1 MTAGAAENLASIPR
15 TVEARALPR
24 GRIPFVFGRRFFLGL
39 LAGLA
44 WLVPA
49 WWSPRFVLAM
59 FFWDALLLAMC
70 LYDYSRLPAQCR
82 ISLSRNW
89 STRPALGVTTRVSI
103 QISTTDA
110 PVLFV
115 HVVEEIPS
123 SLADAPPEFSAT
135 IPAAGSVLLSYSIL
149 PRQRGTVRIG
159 RSFLRYQS
167 AFQLA
172 ERRAVFETT
181 QSVRVLP
188 NIEQA
193 RIETLPLIRS
203 RQVEIERRRYRQRGM
218 GREIDSLREYQSG
231 DEVRDICW
239 TATAR
244 RHRLITRVFQMERSQ
259 TVWLVLDAG
268 RLLRSH
274 IQEPGNSLRL
284 SKLDHAVN
292 AAFSLAQ
299 VAMHCGDR
307 VGLLAYGARVQ
318 QNLVPARG
326 AHHLHLLADVLAE
339 VHAESNEPDHASAAR
354 TLLGVQKRRSLIVW
368 ITDFAETATIPEVIE
383 YAMQMTPRHLVIFAA
398 MSQPELSALASAVP
412 SSVNDMYRHAAAL
425 EISQRRESLL
435 RRLRQRGVL
444 AFEWMPWG
452 LSTFLVNQYLEVKER
467 NWL

>member
-1 MTAGAAENLASIPR
+1 MTVDAAENLSSIPR
-15 TVEARALPR
+15 TAEASGLPH
-24 GRIPFVFGRRFFLGL
+24 GRIPVAFGRRFFLGL
-39 LAGLA
+39 VAGLA

-49 WWSPRFVLAM
+49 WWSPTFILAM
-59 FFWDALLLAMC
+59 FFWDVLLLAMC
-70 LYDYSRLPAQCR
+70 LWDYFHLPPQSG
-82 ISLSRNW
+82 ISLSRIW
-89 STRPALGVTTRVSI
+89 SMRPALGVISQVSI
-103 QISTTDA
+103 QISTTGTR
-110 PVLFV
+110 VLFAQ
-115 HVVEEIPS
+115 VVDEMPS
-123 SLADAPPEFSAT
+123 SLADTPPQFSAT

-149 PRQRGTVRIG
+149 PKQRGTVRIG

-167 AFQLA
+167 GLQLA
-172 ERRAVFETT
+172 ERRAFFETS
-181 QSVRVLP
+181 QLVRILP
-188 NIEQA
+188 NVEQA
-193 RIETLPLIRS
+193 RIQTLALIRS

-218 GREIDSLREYQSG
+218 GRELDSLREYQPG
-231 DEVRDICW
+231 DEVRDISW

-259 TVWLVLDAG
+259 IIWLVLDAG
-268 RLLRSH
+268 RLLRAH

-307 VGLLAYGARVQ
+307 VGLLAYGSRVQ
-318 QNLVPARG
+318 QNLIPARG
-326 AHHLHLLADVLAE
+326 AHHLRLLADVLAE
-339 VHAESNEPDHASAAR
+339 VHTENNEPDHAHAAR

-412 SSVNDMYRHAAAL
+412 SSVDNMYRHVAAL
-425 EISQRRESLL
+425 EISQRREGLL